1 MAGFSDAFLSDPE
14 HIAEALSRFSEEAA
28 FQISGATVRVGAFEG
43 SPTIIVEGEEGA
55 FLAVADGGGMNEFR
69 ARDTLGRSLDAAEEA
84 AG

>member
-14 HIAEALSRFSEEAA
+14 HIAEALSRFSEEVAL
-28 FQISGATVRVGAFEG
+28 QISGATVRIGAFEG
-43 SPTIIVEGEEGA
+43 SRTIIVEGEGLA

-69 ARDTLGRSLDAAEEA
+69 ARDTLGRPLDAAEEA